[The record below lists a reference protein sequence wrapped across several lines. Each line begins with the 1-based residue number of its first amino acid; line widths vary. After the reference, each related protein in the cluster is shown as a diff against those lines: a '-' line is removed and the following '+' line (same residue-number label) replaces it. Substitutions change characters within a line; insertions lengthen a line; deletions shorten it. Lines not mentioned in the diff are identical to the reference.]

1 MSLHSSM
8 TTWVTA
14 WDNVFSGSY
23 VVFAGN
29 KRHLQPLDAFS
40 ELLMRPKCICGQGAY
55 SAHLYLLAGGEG
67 ARCPSFA
74 APSSNSFTALGLRP
88 RSSALLAS
96 GVHHPR
102 QMDGFVAGCGIA
114 RFPCDSTVLVV
125 VVVVVVVFGF
135 ITNKQSWASYDN
147 CWVLKCWL
155 YSRWT
160 LNQWRQCKFWW
171 HLLTDKFYE
180 KTECQSSHL

>member
-1 MSLHSSM
+1 VEYQIKERNAYECLTVCQRFMAKNLPFRLRRQGLETLFVSSSST

-135 ITNKQSWASYDN
+135 ITNKQS
-147 CWVLKCWL
+147 
-155 YSRWT
+155 
-160 LNQWRQCKFWW
+160 
-171 HLLTDKFYE
+171 
-180 KTECQSSHL
+180 